1 MKIYEVLTDELADN
15 NEVHRT
21 TEYVSS
27 ASIDLVFNHYSKE
40 AKEFDRDLV
49 SIRQVLTVVREIE

>member
-27 ASIDLVFNHYSKE
+27 ASIDLVFKHYSKE
-40 AKEFDRDLV
+40 AR
-49 SIRQVLTVVREIE
+49 VRS